1 MRMKITVFGFTIATA
16 LLCSSAWAQS
26 DPAILAQD
34 QALWKSV
41 GSRTATYQQPPAS
54 WQQIHDSTSN
64 LTLAF
69 PCQPRRVEQTIKG
82 RRAIA
87 MSCNDGAERFVAII
101 GLDAVHDTSAG
112 GRAAIFAGW
121 DHSSLAAIKQVAK
134 AASVPKDRVD
144 YSGFDGRETELDLG
158 DSKVYSRG
166 LVVHQDFC
174 VLSVLVKK
182 NGDASRVE
190 AFFNSLKPA

>member
-1 MRMKITVFGFTIATA
+1 MRTKITAFGFTIATA
-16 LLCSSAWAQS
+16 MLCSSAWAQS

-34 QALWKSV
+34 LALWKSA
-41 GSRTATYQQPPAS
+41 GSRTATYQQPPTS
-54 WQQIHDSTSN
+54 WHQIHDSTSN

-69 PCQPRRVEQTIKG
+69 PCQPQRVEQTIKG
-82 RRAIA
+82 RHAIA
-87 MSCNDGAERFVAII
+87 MSCNDGTARFVAII
-101 GLDAVHDTSAG
+101 GLDTVHDTSAQ

-121 DHSSLAAIKQVAK
+121 DHSSLEVIKQVAK
-134 AASVPKDRVD
+134 AAFVPKDRVD

-174 VLSVLVKK
+174 VLSVSVKK
-182 NGDASRVE
+182 NADASSVE
-190 AFFNSLKPA
+190 AFFDSLKSA